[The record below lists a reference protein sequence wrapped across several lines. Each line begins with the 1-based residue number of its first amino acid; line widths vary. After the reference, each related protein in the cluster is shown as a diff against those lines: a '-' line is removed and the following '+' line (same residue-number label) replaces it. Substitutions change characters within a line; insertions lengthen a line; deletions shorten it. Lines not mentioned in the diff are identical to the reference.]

1 MVKSDMFFSPIKSIN
16 IAVQWQDSFANEMF
30 AEKRFKMEDKKYS
43 TECETGKC
51 LKGIVCDAAHCAY
64 NNGHNACCAKQITV
78 GPADA
83 DCSSDTVCATFKP
96 KTY

>member
-1 MVKSDMFFSPIKSIN
+1 MQTNGLQKR
-16 IAVQWQDSFANEMF
+16 DS
-30 AEKRFKMEDKKYS
+30 KMEDKKYS
-43 TECETGKC
+43 TECESGKC
-51 LKGIVCDAAHCAY
+51 LKGIVCDALHCAY

-83 DCSSDTVCATFKP
+83 DCSADTVCATFKP

>member
-1 MVKSDMFFSPIKSIN
+1 MVKSDIFFSPLQCIMGF
-16 IAVQWQDSFANEMF
+16 ALLQDIFANERF

-43 TECETGKC
+43 TECEMGKC

-64 NNGHNACCAKQITV
+64 NNGHNACCAKQISV